1 LTEILEEVVDE
12 SIEDTTDPC
21 SPEELA
27 NDTNEEVLNY
37 FSRVSK
43 HYLHLAKHNLESPS
57 RHNMVFPIIAD
68 SGANWHMFNDLS
80 FFDNIQQV
88 SGKVI
93 LGDGITC
100 VPIQGIGNIRLKLGD
115 NIITI
120 KDVRHVPDL
129 AESIYSLFHH
139 IQSPNHGLQSSF
151 DTGLYINFPGFTSR
165 AVLGDHDIYLDAS
178 PVYAGESVIKPTL
191 ASFVSN
197 PTVCRSM
204 TQNDKNKII
213 QPTKKDHLL
222 AQLRQYYKEVKTK
235 RQLNFDVPA
244 GFRKDTV
251 LQRNLKEAIA
261 AFPSPVDEFT
271 PLPDNQTDLPEEFLT
286 SSIHD
291 DTISDTSKIT
301 HPIPLPD
308 TTSSLRVP
316 LIRCVDKPSSSL
328 PSRITLN
335 EDFIRASVGFRRIDT
350 MKTHL
355 STLYHDTIKLD
366 SSPSDAV
373 LDRGD
378 LATIRKSP

>member
-1 LTEILEEVVDE
+1 
-12 SIEDTTDPC
+12 
-21 SPEELA
+21 
-27 NDTNEEVLNY
+27 
-37 FSRVSK
+37 
-43 HYLHLAKHNLESPS
+43 
-57 RHNMVFPIIAD
+57 
-68 SGANWHMFNDLS
+68 
-80 FFDNIQQV
+80 
-88 SGKVI
+88 
-93 LGDGITC
+93 
-100 VPIQGIGNIRLKLGD
+100 
-115 NIITI
+115 
-120 KDVRHVPDL
+120 
-129 AESIYSLFHH
+129 
-139 IQSPNHGLQSSF
+139 
-151 DTGLYINFPGFTSR
+151 
-165 AVLGDHDIYLDAS
+165 
-178 PVYAGESVIKPTL
+178 
-191 ASFVSN
+191 
-197 PTVCRSM
+197 M

-213 QPTKKDHLL
+213 EPTKQDHLL
-222 AQLRQYYKEVKTK
+222 AQLRQYYQEVKTK

-291 DTISDTSKIT
+291 DTISNTSKIT

-335 EDFIRASVGFRRIDT
+335 EDFIHASVGFRRIDT
-350 MKTHL
+350 MKTYL

-378 LATIRKSP
+378 LATIRKSPQNTAPVPRPLSFDDVIHMDIVFAPEVALANTHYGLIFTDRYSQMTYMYPLQNLTTDIIKQLDCFFAHLGCLPKRLITDFDTKLIGGKARDHLNRLKIHVNTAAAFRQDKNGLAERHWQTLIAMARNWLLSAELPAKFWFFAVKRASEICNYFPLKLEDGTWTTPFTLAHGEKPDLRVLFKMFGLATVRRE

>member
-1 LTEILEEVVDE
+1 
-12 SIEDTTDPC
+12 
-21 SPEELA
+21 
-27 NDTNEEVLNY
+27 
-37 FSRVSK
+37 
-43 HYLHLAKHNLESPS
+43 
-57 RHNMVFPIIAD
+57 
-68 SGANWHMFNDLS
+68 
-80 FFDNIQQV
+80 
-88 SGKVI
+88 
-93 LGDGITC
+93 
-100 VPIQGIGNIRLKLGD
+100 
-115 NIITI
+115 
-120 KDVRHVPDL
+120 
-129 AESIYSLFHH
+129 
-139 IQSPNHGLQSSF
+139 
-151 DTGLYINFPGFTSR
+151 
-165 AVLGDHDIYLDAS
+165 
-178 PVYAGESVIKPTL
+178 
-191 ASFVSN
+191 
-197 PTVCRSM
+197 M
-204 TQNDKNKII
+204 TQNDENKII
-213 QPTKKDHLL
+213 EPTKQDHLL
-222 AQLRQYYKEVKTK
+222 AQLRQYYQEVKTK

-335 EDFIRASVGFRRIDT
+335 EDFIRASVGFRRINT

-378 LATIRKSP
+378 LATIRKSPQNTAPVPRPLSFDDVIHMDIVFAPEVALANTHYGLIFTDRYSQMTYMYPLQNLTTDIIKQLDCFFAHLGCLPKRLITDFNTKRSVVKPEII